1 LGYALGDFFVA
12 GPQFSWGTPG
22 VDQFLHLR
30 VPQLVSYLLFFML
43 TVQPILTAQILTRSL
58 KWLVQRPDAPS
69 KIAAVI
75 IMASLQGVL
84 LYAWTLAAPMV
95 IRILWDWAGATPP
108 VTFTHFSE
116 ITSTWLP
123 LAGVVAS
130 LARAWLSFRAAP
142 SAAVAR
148 NIDALTRAFRQSDER
163 PAPTRRMPIPVRA
176 ALSALLVTLFVSGF
190 IATFALGLV
199 IWAFVSGI
207 LIARSTILTKH
218 PGWNQW
224 AEFAQ
229 QIPLIFRWGAA
240 MTASYLL
247 ARSTLALPGQAASI
261 NRAAGAFQ
269 AELVSLALTLVV
281 CLLLLPATANRET
294 QSTPSSIPRC
304 GKNSAWAII
313 LLLSVTSHIA
323 HATCL
328 DPFCCFGTNENAA
341 LAVLGL
347 ALLLAALWFLGPEIA
362 VYLLVEDGAL
372 ASWGRVLFGL
382 GPGLGVMI
390 EGREEIGETLPE
402 LLEQQSGSRE
412 AMNRSP
418 IEPGAV
424 EGVLPDPELPLPYSK
439 PGWPTVRASDAQT
452 FSWLEPVELP
462 EGTTLYRV
470 VGPENNPSGSY
481 WSLDSP
487 PATEAE
493 WRGGYGV
500 TYNMNSDGS
509 YLQYTVGN
517 GGLNAWVGESA
528 AQRVAGTGDTM
539 ILPGGSKQVWLP
551 VDSVTPT
558 SPTPTPWSRP

>member
-1 LGYALGDFFVA
+1 MKPSTPSSCEAFTNSWWIVCPTVIRRYSVVLSAAWADGIYLSAWSRLATILPALLVAIGLLEGATHWGLLTIGDGATSTGIHAVAFAQMLPLIIVAAIAGSLSANLGLAITLGYALGDFFVA

-281 CLLLLPATANRET
+281 CLLLLPATANR
-294 QSTPSSIPRC
+294 
-304 GKNSAWAII
+304 
-313 LLLSVTSHIA
+313 
-323 HATCL
+323 
-328 DPFCCFGTNENAA
+328 
-341 LAVLGL
+341 
-347 ALLLAALWFLGPEIA
+347 
-362 VYLLVEDGAL
+362 
-372 ASWGRVLFGL
+372 
-382 GPGLGVMI
+382 
-390 EGREEIGETLPE
+390 
-402 LLEQQSGSRE
+402 
-412 AMNRSP
+412 
-418 IEPGAV
+418 
-424 EGVLPDPELPLPYSK
+424 
-439 PGWPTVRASDAQT
+439 
-452 FSWLEPVELP
+452 
-462 EGTTLYRV
+462 
-470 VGPENNPSGSY
+470 
-481 WSLDSP
+481 
-487 PATEAE
+487 
-493 WRGGYGV
+493 
-500 TYNMNSDGS
+500 
-509 YLQYTVGN
+509 
-517 GGLNAWVGESA
+517 
-528 AQRVAGTGDTM
+528 
-539 ILPGGSKQVWLP
+539 
-551 VDSVTPT
+551 
-558 SPTPTPWSRP
+558 